1 MNKKLI
7 LAVIPLLV
15 LGGVYKFV
23 LAKPKA
29 EAKPPKVEG
38 TVYVLGKEFLV
49 NLADGRFA
57 KMSVALVLDPKDHS
71 TAAAGGHEGG
81 ATPPEGYGAMAQEGV
96 VRTFEGSGV
105 NGKRMSTQGFGS
117 EMPAA
122 SNATAAGRSRNRRV
136 VAVLSRMYQA
146 GATSRRTP

>member
-96 VRTFEGSGV
+96 VRSIITDVVTDAQDRDLIGRRGRAKLQKEILE
-105 NGKRMSTQGFGS
+105 RMHDETD
-117 EMPAA
+117 
-122 SNATAAGRSRNRRV
+122 V
-136 VAVLSRMYQA
+136 HVDKVLFTDVTVQ
-146 GATSRRTP
+146 